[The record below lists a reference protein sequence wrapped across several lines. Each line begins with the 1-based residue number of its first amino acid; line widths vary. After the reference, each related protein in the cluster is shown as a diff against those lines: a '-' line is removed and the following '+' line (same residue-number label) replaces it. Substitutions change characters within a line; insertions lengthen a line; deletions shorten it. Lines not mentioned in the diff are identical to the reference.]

1 MCRYA
6 FSVRQFL
13 LRGSRL
19 ALLGAVML
27 VARDGGA
34 DFHDRSTRT
43 AARVCST
50 PNECLTAPLSSLV
63 DDRPRP
69 HTKVVLP
76 RADGT
81 TRTVSVL
88 DMADQLDTQQDT
100 IDELGQSV
108 QAAMLAIKQLQNQ
121 DASFKEKLAVDD
133 SEEEASSK
141 VRLGLRGARYT

>member
-1 MCRYA
+1 MVLLAA
-6 FSVRQFL
+6 FLVCGVVRGQDAGPSVESTSSGGILLRAAEGQDVQVRVFCVRQFL

-69 HTKVVLP
+69 HTK
-76 RADGT
+76 G
-81 TRTVSVL
+81 
-88 DMADQLDTQQDT
+88 
-100 IDELGQSV
+100 G
-108 QAAMLAIKQLQNQ
+108 
-121 DASFKEKLAVDD
+121 
-133 SEEEASSK
+133 ASSRRRHNTHR
-141 VRLGLRGARYT
+141 VGARHGRPAGHAARYDR